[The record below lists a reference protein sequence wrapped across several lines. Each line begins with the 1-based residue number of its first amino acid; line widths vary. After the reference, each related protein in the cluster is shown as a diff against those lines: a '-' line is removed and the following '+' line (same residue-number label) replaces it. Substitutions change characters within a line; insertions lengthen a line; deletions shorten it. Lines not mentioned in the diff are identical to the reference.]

1 MENLING
8 KIPFVFNGLEV
19 QEAPKKHSKEA
30 AGLDLF
36 STLEYPLVINPGDTK
51 KITTGLSVA
60 IPNGYVGLVFARSS
74 LGFKFQCTL
83 TNGVGVI
90 DSDYRGDI
98 GVSITNLGKETKI
111 VEPGERVAQL
121 VILPLANF
129 DYVQVEKL
137 DETDRGT
144 NGFGSTGTI

>member
-1 MENLING
+1 MENLIDN
-8 KIPFVFNGLEV
+8 KIPFVFKGLEG

-30 AGLDLF
+30 AGIDLF
-36 STLEYPLVINPGDTK
+36 STLENPVVINPEETK
-51 KITTGLSVA
+51 KITTGFSVA

-98 GVSITNLGKETKI
+98 GVSITNLGKEPKI
-111 VEPGERVAQL
+111 IEPGERVAQL

-129 DYVQVEKL
+129 NYIQVEKL
-137 DETDRGT
+137 DKTERGT

>member
-1 MENLING
+1 MENLIDN
-8 KIPFVFNGLEV
+8 KIPFVFKGLEG
-19 QEAPKKHSKEA
+19 QGAPKKHSKEA
-30 AGLDLF
+30 AGIDLF
-36 STLEYPLVINPGDTK
+36 STLENPVVINPEETK
-51 KITTGLSVA
+51 KITTGFSVA

-98 GVSITNLGKETKI
+98 GVSITNLGKEPRI
-111 VEPGERVAQL
+111 IEPGERVAQL

-129 DYVQVEKL
+129 DYIQVEKL
-137 DETDRGT
+137 DETERGT

>member
-1 MENLING
+1 MENLIDN
-8 KIPFVFNGLEV
+8 KIPFVFKGLEG
-19 QEAPKKHSKEA
+19 QETPKKHSKEA
-30 AGLDLF
+30 AGIDLF
-36 STLEYPLVINPGDTK
+36 STLENPVVINPEETK
-51 KITTGLSVA
+51 KITTGFSVA

-98 GVSITNLGKETKI
+98 GVSITNLGKEPKI
-111 VEPGERVAQL
+111 IEPGERVAQL

-129 DYVQVEKL
+129 DYIQVEKL
-137 DETDRGT
+137 DETERGT